1 MMPGLPAAQ
10 SVAPGK
16 GGQRYRVSMKIGPE
30 DFFAVMKALERLND
44 RAGKIDIMVVATAK
58 PGQFFVANTMHNL
71 VVEPLVE
78 ESEVVVME
86 ERVEE

>member
-1 MMPGLPAAQ
+1 
-10 SVAPGK
+10 
-16 GGQRYRVSMKIGPE
+16 
-30 DFFAVMKALERLND
+30 
-44 RAGKIDIMVVATAK
+44 VATAK
-58 PGQFFVANTMHNL
+58 PGQSFVANTMHNL